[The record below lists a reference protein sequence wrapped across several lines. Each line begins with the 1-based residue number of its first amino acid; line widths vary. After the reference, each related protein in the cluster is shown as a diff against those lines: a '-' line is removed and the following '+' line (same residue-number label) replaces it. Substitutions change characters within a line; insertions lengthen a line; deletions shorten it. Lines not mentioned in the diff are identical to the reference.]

1 MADALIIVDV
11 QYDFLPGGS
20 LPVPLGE
27 QVIPV
32 LNKYLEVADAA
43 RIPIF
48 ASRDWHPPHTIH
60 FGADGGTW
68 PVHCVQGSNGAE
80 FHKDLVLPSST
91 RIVTK
96 GDNRNDDG
104 YSAFDGRLADGQDL
118 AAALSAS
125 HVDRV
130 FVGGLAT
137 DYCVMRTVEDARRAG
152 FEAVYLRD
160 ACRAVEV
167 ERGDGVR
174 AEQRMLTAGA
184 RACTFE
190 QFNPSPAS

>member
-1 MADALIIVDV
+1 VADALIIVDV

-32 LNKYLEVADAA
+32 LNKYLQVANASG
-43 RIPIF
+43 IPIF
-48 ASRDWHPPHTIH
+48 ATRDWHPPHTIH

-68 PVHCVQGSNGAE
+68 PVHCVQGSSGAE
-80 FHKDLVLPSST
+80 FHKDLVLPNST

-96 GDNRNDDG
+96 GDTIDNDG
-104 YSAFDGRLADGQDL
+104 YSAFDGRLTDGQLL
-118 AAALSAS
+118 AAAMSAL
-125 HVDRV
+125 HVSRV

-137 DYCVMRTVEDARRAG
+137 DYCVLRTVQDARKEG

-174 AEQRMLTAGA
+174 AEQIMLAAGA
-184 RACTFE
+184 RACAFE
-190 QFNPSPAS
+190 QFNPSLS

>member
-1 MADALIIVDV
+1 VADALIIVDV

-32 LNKYLEVADAA
+32 LNKYLQVADAA

-48 ASRDWHPPHTIH
+48 ASRDWHPPHTAH

-68 PVHCVQGSNGAE
+68 PVHCVQGSNGAQ
-80 FHKDLVLPSST
+80 FHKDLVLPRST
-91 RIVTK
+91 CIVTK
-96 GDNRNDDG
+96 GNNSNDDG
-104 YSAFDGRLADGQDL
+104 YSAFEGRLADDQTL
-118 AAALSAS
+118 AAALYVS
-125 HVDRV
+125 HISRV

-137 DYCVMRTVEDARRAG
+137 DYCVLRTVLDARKEG

-174 AEQRMLTAGA
+174 AEQLMLTAGA

-190 QFNPSPAS
+190 QFNPSPS

>member
-1 MADALIIVDV
+1 VADALIIVDV

-32 LNKYLEVADAA
+32 LNTYLQVANAA
-43 RIPIF
+43 GVPIF
-48 ASRDWHPPHTIH
+48 ASRDWHPPHTSH

-68 PVHCVQGSNGAE
+68 PVHCVEGSHGAE
-80 FHKDLVLPSST
+80 FHRDLVLPSST
-91 RIVTK
+91 RVVTK

-104 YSAFDGRLADGQDL
+104 YSAFEGRLADGQAL
-118 AAALSAS
+118 AAALTVSQ
-125 HVDRV
+125 VNRV

-137 DYCVMRTVEDARRAG
+137 DYCVLRTVLDARKKG
-152 FEAVYLRD
+152 LEAVYLRD

-174 AEQRMLTAGA
+174 AEEIMLAAGA
-184 RACTFE
+184 RACTLE
-190 QFNPSPAS
+190 QFNPSLR